1 MFSVVYPLRNE
12 KLAQWIK
19 HHGLIKNYMTFC
31 KTKTISSISHI
42 MILGLLVVCFSGLL
56 GFYVFQLNQIAGDRN
71 IVQDYKLKII
81 EFTQT
86 NKNSEI
92 NFAQINS
99 LESVEILVQN
109 LNFEKIGKI
118 NYIRILEPAM
128 AVK

>member
-1 MFSVVYPLRNE
+1 
-12 KLAQWIK
+12 
-19 HHGLIKNYMTFC
+19 
-31 KTKTISSISHI
+31 
-42 MILGLLVVCFSGLL
+42 MILGLLTACLLGLL
-56 GFYVFQLNQIAGDRN
+56 GFYVFQLNEMARDRN
-71 IVQDYKLKII
+71 LIQNYKLKII
-81 EFTQT
+81 ESAQA